1 MTFKVKYCPKKG
13 VDVDLEECKTC
24 EFYGGILDEEVYC
37 TYEFNHHPIYK
48 SKND

>member
-1 MTFKVKYCPKKG
+1 MTFKVRYCPKKG

-37 TYEFNHHPIYK
+37 TYEFDCHTIY
-48 SKND
+48 DDD